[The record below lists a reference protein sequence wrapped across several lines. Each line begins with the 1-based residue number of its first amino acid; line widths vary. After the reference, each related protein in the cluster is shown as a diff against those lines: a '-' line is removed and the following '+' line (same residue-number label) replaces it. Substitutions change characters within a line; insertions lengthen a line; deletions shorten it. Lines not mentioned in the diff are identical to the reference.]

1 MKKFLTVITLILL
14 SIDISHASCL
24 DMKIKYEKDIMRLLA
39 DRKDMLLFLKMPS
52 RKEYYYVCADFKR
65 EPPINHT
72 CDFILD
78 ESSDKSL
85 MQYMKRI
92 LSKQLNIKEGN

>member
-1 MKKFLTVITLILL
+1 MKKFLTVVLFVL
-14 SIDISHASCL
+14 SVNISHANCM

-39 DRKDMLLFLKMPS
+39 DRKDMLLFIKSPS

-65 EPPINHT
+65 EKQINHT

-78 ESSDKSL
+78 QSSDKSL